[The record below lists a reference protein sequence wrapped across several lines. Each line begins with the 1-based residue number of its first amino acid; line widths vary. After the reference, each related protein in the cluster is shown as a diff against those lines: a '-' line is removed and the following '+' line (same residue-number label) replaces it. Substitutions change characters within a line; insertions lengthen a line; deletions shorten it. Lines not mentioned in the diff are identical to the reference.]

1 MNNLLPVTRKLGEYG
16 VIPTRYK
23 SDSNAWL
30 NSKKMITSKTN
41 ELIFLKEILSLKLIL
56 LPTFNYSCNGG

>member
-1 MNNLLPVTRKLGEYG
+1 MNNLLPVTCKLGEYG
-16 VIPTRYK
+16 VIPIRYK

-41 ELIFLKEILSLKLIL
+41 ELIFLKEILSNKLIL
-56 LPTFNYSCNGG
+56 LPTFNYSCNCG